1 MALPPG
7 YTLADGVPSVEEYR
21 HLRRATGLSERS
33 AASATAGLAGT
44 WAGVVVRDE
53 HGAAVGVGRVIGDGG
68 CFFQIEDM
76 AVLPEHQR
84 RGIGDAILTRLLE
97 RLRAE
102 APADAWITLFAD
114 PPGRRLYARH
124 GFVPTEPGSVG
135 MALPRG

>member
-1 MALPPG
+1 MALRPG

-33 AASATAGLAGT
+33 AASAAAGLAGS

-53 HGAAVGVGRVIGDGG
+53 HGAAVGIGRVIGDGG

-97 RLRAE
+97 RLGAE